1 MSGTAIWL
9 NYQFEVFPALGT
21 VWNPVPAVYVFAG
34 VNEYRQWVALYIG
47 QTTCLA
53 DRFRNHERWPQA
65 HRLGATHVHT
75 LVLAHQ
81 AYRDAL
87 ERALIQAYQPR
98 LNQQLRQPA
107 FS

>member
-34 VNEYRQWVALYIG
+34 VNEHRQWAALYIG
-47 QTTCLA
+47 QAASLA

-65 HRLGATHVHT
+65 QRLGATHVH
-75 LVLAHQ
+75 VLRVPNQ
-81 AYRDAL
+81 ADRDML
-87 ERALIQAYQPR
+87 ERRLIQTYQPHM
-98 LNQQLRQPA
+98 NQTHR
-107 FS
+107 